1 MFYGS
6 ITKNYR
12 AFFEKKLRSV
22 LISFSGRLHM
32 RRSSFIAGACFL
44 SVTAAV
50 FLVPALVSRARI
62 SRVVGALQAYY
73 VDCGSFPSPAQG
85 LSALVREPVPP
96 VPGWG
101 GPYAFEEITRDAWG
115 NEFRYDVRCPGG
127 VPFVVS
133 SPGPFSFFVS
143 SREVFR

>member
-1 MFYGS
+1 MR
-6 ITKNYR
+6 K
-12 AFFEKKLRSV
+12 
-22 LISFSGRLHM
+22 ISY
-32 RRSSFIAGACFL
+32 IAGAFFL
-44 SVTAAV
+44 SVTAAA
-50 FLVPALVSRARI
+50 FLVPVLVSRARI
-62 SRVVGALQAYY
+62 SRVVVALQSYY
-73 VDCGSFPSPAQG
+73 VDCGSFPSSAQG

-101 GPYAFEEITRDAWG
+101 GPYALEGITRDAWG